1 MPYIFVE
8 ELPEDAEEADVVER
22 SELDSAI
29 TERDDARNQRDEAI
43 ERATQAESDLKAQKE
58 KYANTFLSSRQKTP
72 EPNKKPVAPKTMDM
86 FKIGGGF

>member
-8 ELPEDAEEADVVER
+8 ELGEDMEEADVVER

-29 TERDDARNQRDEAI
+29 LERDDARSQRDEAI
-43 ERATQAESDLKAQKE
+43 ERASRAESDLAAQKE
-58 KYANTFLSSRQKTP
+58 KYANTFLSNRQKTP
-72 EPNKKPVAPKTMDM
+72 EKEKREAPKSMDM